1 VEVKLSNL
9 TTRRQFMKHDTGKK
23 GKVAVGDFSL
33 LRMFSVYGG
42 KLPNAVN
49 EPEEGDGSAK
59 KFMKATK
66 RENYIRTF

>member
-1 VEVKLSNL
+1 
-9 TTRRQFMKHDTGKK
+9 MKHDTGKK

-42 KLPNAVN
+42 KLPSAVN

-59 KFMKATK
+59 KFMETAK
-66 RENYIRTF
+66 RENGVRTF

>member
-1 VEVKLSNL
+1 MAKI
-9 TTRRQFMKHDTGKK
+9 TRRQFMKHDTGKK

-49 EPEEGDGSAK
+49 ESEEADGSAK
-59 KFMKATK
+59 KFMETAK
-66 RENYIRTF
+66 RENDVRTY

>member
-1 VEVKLSNL
+1 MKVNSNNSL
-9 TTRRQFMKHDTGKK
+9 TRRQFMKHDTGKK

-49 EPEEGDGSAK
+49 EPEEADGSTK
-59 KFMKATK
+59 KFMKAAK
-66 RENYIRTF
+66 RENDIRTF

>member
-1 VEVKLSNL
+1 
-9 TTRRQFMKHDTGKK
+9 MKHDTGKK

-49 EPEEGDGSAK
+49 EPEEADGSVK
-59 KFMKATK
+59 KFMESAKIQ
-66 RENYIRTF
+66 NDVRTY

>member
-1 VEVKLSNL
+1 ME
-9 TTRRQFMKHDTGKK
+9 HDTGKK

-49 EPEEGDGSAK
+49 ETEEGDGSAK

-66 RENYIRTF
+66 RENNIRTI

>member
-1 VEVKLSNL
+1 
-9 TTRRQFMKHDTGKK
+9 MKHDTGKK

-49 EPEEGDGSAK
+49 ESEEADGSAK
-59 KFMKATK
+59 KFMETAK
-66 RENYIRTF
+66 RENDVRTY